1 MFPPD
6 NSAILADCLINI
18 VSESDRPA
26 SMINCTLAALA
37 HVYKI
42 LGKNDFTNDIFIKQ
56 LVLGIIK
63 SSTKNHRNKSNV
75 MPIEKFTVYFN
86 NLDNNTIDVKMLRLK
101 CIALL
106 ALVTMLRPSD
116 IAPKA

>member
-1 MFPPD
+1 MCDKNGNMFPPD

-63 SSTKNHRNKSNV
+63 SSTKKNIEINLMSCLLKSSQ
-75 MPIEKFTVYFN
+75 
-86 NLDNNTIDVKMLRLK
+86 
-101 CIALL
+101 CIL
-106 ALVTMLRPSD
+106 
-116 IAPKA
+116 II